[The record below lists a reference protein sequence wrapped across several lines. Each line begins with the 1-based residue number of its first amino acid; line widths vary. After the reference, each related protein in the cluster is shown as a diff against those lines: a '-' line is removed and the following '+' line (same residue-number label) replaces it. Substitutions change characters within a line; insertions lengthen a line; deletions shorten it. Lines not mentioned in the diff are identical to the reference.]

1 MSKNVMSRRRLGIL
15 AAVIGVAVGA
25 GAAVA
30 AMPGSSAYPDADG
43 VFHACVRGG
52 VPPATGVFYL
62 VDHEA
67 DQTCKTGEQH
77 LHWGQTGPQGA
88 TGPQGPPGPPGP
100 PGEKG
105 EKGDAGATGVSAWE
119 RVQDDVFVPNG
130 PNQLHSVSAVCPVGK
145 RVLGGGYSVSRND
158 ASDEIVF
165 NGPLNIS
172 SGSTWLVIAQQDE
185 DVSFTLE
192 AYAICAVVSA

>member
-1 MSKNVMSRRRLGIL
+1 VKAKWLL
-15 AAVIGVAVGA
+15 AVVAGVAMGA
-25 GAAVA
+25 GAALA
-30 AMPGSSAYPDADG
+30 AMPGSSAYPDANG

-52 VPPATGVFYL
+52 VPSATGVFYL

-67 DQTCKTGEQH
+67 DQSCKTGEQH
-77 LHWGQTGPQGA
+77 VHWGQTGPQGA
-88 TGPQGPPGPPGP
+88 TGPQGPPGSHGPAGPQGP

-105 EKGDAGATGVSAWE
+105 EKGDAGANGVSAWE
-119 RVQDDVFVPNG
+119 RVQNDVFVLNG
-130 PNQLHSVSAVCPVGK
+130 PNQLYSVSAVCPLGK

-158 ASDEIVF
+158 ASDEIVY

-185 DVSFTLE
+185 DVSFTLV